1 MHLPDHNTRYKIEK
15 PDLIGLIICLILAPL
30 FPLIGSYLD
39 LSDMSFELIYWAI
52 TFGIL
57 LLVYFTKKD
66 KLYWIGFKKP
76 GKSGIFYALVL
87 VTVIF
92 LLIPLLRT
100 VLPFF
105 GFEIESPL
113 SEGISEIPPWLLVYF
128 ALRAAITEEILY
140 RAYPIEVFLYVFQK
154 KWIAYLIPVLI
165 FTLAHGDWDIFNFIL
180 IFTAGSIFAWVYIVK
195 RNLWINIIAH
205 FAVNIIGFFI
215 LPLFM
220 S

>member
-1 MHLPDHNTRYKIEK
+1 MDILSIIIDHYEEIDKIYKIAKQLGRKVKVGIRLAFVEK
-15 PDLIGLIICLILAPL
+15 AQ
-30 FPLIGSYLD
+30 
-39 LSDMSFELIYWAI
+39 
-52 TFGIL
+52 
-57 LLVYFTKKD
+57 
-66 KLYWIGFKKP
+66 
-76 GKSGIFYALVL
+76 
-87 VTVIF
+87 
-92 LLIPLLRT
+92 
-100 VLPFF
+100 F

-180 IFTAGSIFAWVYIVK
+180 VFTAGSIFAWVYIVK